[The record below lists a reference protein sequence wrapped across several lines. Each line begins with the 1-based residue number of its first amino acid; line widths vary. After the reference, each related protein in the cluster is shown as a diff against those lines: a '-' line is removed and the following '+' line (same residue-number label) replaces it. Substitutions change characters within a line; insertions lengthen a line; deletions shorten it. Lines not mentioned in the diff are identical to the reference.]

1 MAYDELY
8 RGEAGAS
15 LVFNVQGYRLP
26 LPASPP
32 AVYPVLKWWI
42 SDSLLPYLILKSRCE
57 GSSVWKATQIFLL
70 LLENPVTS
78 NCVLLALLTWAV
90 THIQDHMQF
99 QAHSFLSL
107 LLFHSFWHSQPRLTK
122 LYVVLGEDVRNLM
135 SNRCRLSPHGKQ
147 EIQ

>member
-78 NCVLLALLTWAV
+78 NCVLLALLT
-90 THIQDHMQF
+90 
-99 QAHSFLSL
+99 
-107 LLFHSFWHSQPRLTK
+107 
-122 LYVVLGEDVRNLM
+122 
-135 SNRCRLSPHGKQ
+135 
-147 EIQ
+147 